1 MELLERDDALAQLLG
16 ALAEARAGRGM
27 LAVVGGEAGIGKTSL
42 VRRLTQ
48 EAGDARVLWGG
59 CDDLAVPRP
68 LGPFHDMA
76 AGGAVRVGAHLGD
89 GDRSGI
95 FAAVMAELG
104 ERAPTVC
111 VIEDAHWAD
120 IATID
125 VLTFVARR
133 IADVPALVVVTVRE
147 DELAADHPLRRAL
160 GAAPGAHSRRLSLS
174 RLSADAVRRLA
185 GRGDAARLYGLT
197 AGNPFL
203 VTEML
208 SAGHGGGTP
217 GGVRDA
223 VLSRVARLGAGARHA
238 LEVVSV
244 IPARAERDLLDAVA
258 GDAAPTL
265 AECEAV
271 GLLVSEPGAVRFRH
285 ELARLAVEET
295 LPGSRR
301 IELNRLVLRA
311 LETCDADPARLAHH
325 AERAED
331 PAAVTRHGLRAAR
344 AAARAA
350 SHREASA
357 LYRRVLAHGA
367 PLPDTERAE
376 VLDEASEQAYH
387 ANEPD
392 RATETRERAVGLR
405 RALGEPRALCMS
417 LVGLSRT
424 RWWIGDRVGS
434 EAAADEAV
442 AVVRELPPTRELA
455 RAESNL
461 SQLLMLTQRD
471 AEAIA
476 WGERALTL
484 ARSLDDTEVIV
495 HAMTN
500 VGTSLMRTDY
510 DAGRDTLERAIVLG
524 RDAGLVDHVCRAMI
538 NVAWDAIEFGRH
550 AEGRA
555 LAERGLAYSRE
566 HEMWGYADYLVTML
580 ARVEMT
586 MGAWDAARA
595 RLDGLLEGS
604 GFQFVVGR
612 IPALEVLGLVGLRRG
627 DARAARHLDD
637 AWELARETRE
647 LQRLRPIACARGEAG
662 WLAGDAAAVDAATAE
677 TYELALERGHAWDL
691 GELAVWRHR
700 AGLLQTPPPGCAEP
714 YALEMAGDWR
724 AAAEWW
730 GRLEAPYARAVAQL
744 AGDDPAAL
752 TEALEVLDGL
762 GATATAALARARLR
776 ELGVARVP
784 RGPRPGTRANPAG
797 LSARQ
802 LEIARLAAQGLTNP
816 QIAARLV
823 LSDRTVEHHVAA
835 AVGKLGVADR
845 TGIAA
850 ALRAHG
856 AEAGGAT
863 APT

>member
-133 IADVPALVVVTVRE
+133 IADVSALLVVTVRE
-147 DELAADHPLRRAL
+147 DELAAGHPLRRAL

-174 RLSADAVRRLA
+174 PLSADAVRRLA
-185 GRGDAARLYGLT
+185 GRDAARLHGLT
-197 AGNPFL
+197 GGNPFL

-208 SAGHGGGTP
+208 SAGHGGTP

-223 VLSRVARLGAGARHA
+223 VLSRAARLGAGARHA

-244 IPARAERDLLDAVA
+244 VPARAERDLLDAVA
-258 GDAAPTL
+258 GDAAAAL

-311 LETCDADPARLAHH
+311 LEARDADAARLAHH

-367 PLPDTERAE
+367 PLPDAERAD
-376 VLDEASEQAYH
+376 VLDEGSEQAYH

-392 RATETRERAVGLR
+392 RATETRERAVELR
-405 RALGEPRALCMS
+405 RTLGEPRALCMS

-442 AVVRELPPTRELA
+442 AVVRDLPPTRELA

-476 WGERALTL
+476 WGERALEL

-510 DAGRDTLERAIVLG
+510 DAGRGMLERAIVLG
-524 RDAGLVDHVCRAMI
+524 RDAGMVDHVCRAMI

-627 DARAARHLDD
+627 DASAARHLEE

-647 LQRLRPIACARGEAG
+647 LQRLRPIACARAEAG
-662 WLAGDAAAVDAATAE
+662 WLVGDAAAVDAVTAE
-677 TYELALERGHAWDL
+677 TYALALERGHAWDL

-700 AGLLQTPPPGCAEP
+700 AGLLDAPPAGCAEP

-730 GRLEAPYARAVAQL
+730 GRLEAPYARAVAQMS
-744 AGDDPAAL
+744 GDDPAAL

-762 GATATAALARARLR
+762 GATATAARARARLR
-776 ELGVARVP
+776 DLGVTRVP

-797 LSARQ
+797 LSPRQ
-802 LEIARLAAQGLTNP
+802 LEIARLAAQGLTNA
-816 QIAARLV
+816 QIATRLV

-856 AEAGGAT
+856 AEAGGGT
-863 APT
+863 APS

>member
-16 ALAEARAGRGM
+16 ALAEARSGHGM

-48 EAGDARVLWGG
+48 EAGEARVLWGG

-76 AGGAVRVGAHLGD
+76 ASGAARVGAHLGD

-133 IADVPALVVVTVRE
+133 IADVSALLVVTVRE
-147 DELAADHPLRRAL
+147 DELAAGHPLRRAL

-174 RLSADAVRRLA
+174 PLSADAVRRLA
-185 GRGDAARLYGLT
+185 GRDAARLHGLT
-197 AGNPFL
+197 GGNPFL

-208 SAGHGGGTP
+208 SAGHGGTP

-223 VLSRVARLGAGARHA
+223 VLSRAARLGAGARHA

-244 IPARAERDLLDAVA
+244 VPARAERDLLDAVA
-258 GDAAPTL
+258 GDAAAAL

-311 LETCDADPARLAHH
+311 LEARDADAARLAHH

-367 PLPDTERAE
+367 PLPDAERAD
-376 VLDEASEQAYH
+376 VLDEGSEQAYH

-392 RATETRERAVGLR
+392 RATETRERAVELR
-405 RALGEPRALCMS
+405 RTLGEPRALCMS

-442 AVVRELPPTRELA
+442 AVVRDLPPTRELA

-476 WGERALTL
+476 WGERALEL

-510 DAGRDTLERAIVLG
+510 DAGRGMLERAIVLG
-524 RDAGLVDHVCRAMI
+524 RDAGMVDHVCRAMI

-627 DARAARHLDD
+627 DASAARHLEE

-647 LQRLRPIACARGEAG
+647 LQRLRPIACARAEAG
-662 WLAGDAAAVDAATAE
+662 WLVGDAAAVDAVTAE
-677 TYELALERGHAWDL
+677 TYALALERGHAWDL

-700 AGLLQTPPPGCAEP
+700 AGLLDAPPAGCAEP

-730 GRLEAPYARAVAQL
+730 GRLEAPYARAVAQMS
-744 AGDDPAAL
+744 GDDPAAL

-762 GATATAALARARLR
+762 GATATAARARARLR
-776 ELGVARVP
+776 DLGVTRVP

-797 LSARQ
+797 LSPRQ
-802 LEIARLAAQGLTNP
+802 LEIARLAAQGLTNA
-816 QIAARLV
+816 QIATRLV

-856 AEAGGAT
+856 AEAGGGT
-863 APT
+863 APS